1 MCIVRSSTGWARTA
15 YIAFNDYYRMRSE
28 LQFGT
33 RHDRGIRLE
42 THAIR
47 LCTGILTIG
56 APKRRMRSGKV
67 VWSVVVCVCACLIA
81 SLCLRP
87 YVVSIPSSL
96 TICGCLS
103 ACSRL
108 SVDVACG
115 SDRQSDMV
123 CR

>member
-67 VWSVVVCVCACLIA
+67 VWSVVGCVCVCVRLLDCV
-81 SLCLRP
+81 SL
-87 YVVSIPSSL
+87 SSSVCRVHPQFFDHL
-96 TICGCLS
+96 
-103 ACSRL
+103 RL
-108 SVDVACG
+108 SICV
-115 SDRQSDMV
+115 
-123 CR
+123 

>member
-1 MCIVRSSTGWARTA
+1 MCIVRNSTGWARTA

-103 ACSRL
+103 ACSR
-108 SVDVACG
+108 
-115 SDRQSDMV
+115 SDMV